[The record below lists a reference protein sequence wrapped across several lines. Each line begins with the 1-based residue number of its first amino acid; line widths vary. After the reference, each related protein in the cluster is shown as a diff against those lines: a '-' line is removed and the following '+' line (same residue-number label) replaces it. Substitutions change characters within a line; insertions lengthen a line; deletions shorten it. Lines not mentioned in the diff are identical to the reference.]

1 MSDLHLGS
9 RVCRR
14 DKIISVLKNIEFHTL
29 VINGD
34 LFDSNDTEKLTD
46 KDFEILEMLRKIA
59 QNHTVLLIGGNHG
72 RKLDVLAEDL
82 GIEIRNEYAFTLGEN
97 RFLCFHGDEFD
108 LFVKHFPMT
117 SAMFG
122 KLYYLIQKL
131 STKKQKGPVMVKMIM
146 KKILRVPRRQERLA
160 LKHGAARGAQVVI
173 CSHTHIPHM
182 ETKNGI
188 LFINSGS
195 FCDNPSNY
203 VAISPTG
210 ETELVGV

>member
-1 MSDLHLGS
+1 MTPTSS
-9 RVCRR
+9 PT
-14 DKIISVLKNIEFHTL
+14 KISKFSKLCAKYRPKN
-29 VINGD
+29 D
-34 LFDSNDTEKLTD
+34 
-46 KDFEILEMLRKIA
+46 
-59 QNHTVLLIGGNHG
+59 VLLIGGNHG

-82 GIEIRNEYAFTLGEN
+82 DIKIRDEYAFTLGKN
-97 RFLCFHGDEFD
+97 RFLCLHGDEFD

-117 SAMFG
+117 SNMFG
-122 KLYYLIQKL
+122 RLYYLIQKL

-146 KKILRVPRRQERLA
+146 KKSSACRAGKSVWRSSTAR
-160 LKHGAARGAQVVI
+160 RGAQVVI